1 MTPMSQAH
9 GTALAHGTVLA
20 ETPPSGIS
28 ALGVGRRRLGESDL
42 RVFPLAIGGNVFGF
56 TADRDATTN
65 ILNRY
70 SEFGGNFI
78 DTADC
83 YADGQSEHMIGQ
95 WMRERRNRPE
105 MVVATKVG
113 KSAENPG
120 VSESAISRAVEASL
134 SRLQTD
140 YIDLLYLHTDDDR
153 VPFEETL
160 LAVDEQVRAG
170 RVRYLGVS
178 DHTGN
183 RLIEARVIA
192 AQLGLA
198 PLVAVQSHYN
208 LLHRTIYEGTLAQ
221 VAAAQR
227 LGVMPRFALAGGF
240 LTGKYRSR
248 ADFARTKREFAGRHL
263 SRNGLRILG
272 SLDRIAAQQRQSV
285 ATIALA
291 WLLSKPGVVAPVA
304 SASSPE
310 QVEDL
315 VAAAGVQLTRH
326 QVAELDRVS
335 E

>member
-1 MTPMSQAH
+1 MDMAGAAQA
-9 GTALAHGTVLA
+9 GTAVLA

-28 ALGVGRRRLGESDL
+28 AIGTGRRRLGESAL

-56 TADRDATTN
+56 TADYAATTG

-70 SEFGGNFI
+70 SESGGNFI

-83 YADGQSEHMIGQ
+83 YADGRSEAMIGD
-95 WMRERRNRPE
+95 WMRERGNRAE

-113 KSAENPG
+113 KSAANPG
-120 VSESAISRAVEASL
+120 VSESAIARAVDASL
-134 SRLQTD
+134 RRLSTD
-140 YIDLLYLHTDDDR
+140 YIDLLYLHTDDDS

-160 LAVDEQVRAG
+160 LALDEQIRAG
-170 RVRYLGVS
+170 KVRYIGVS

-183 RLIEARVIA
+183 RLIEARVVA
-192 AQLGLA
+192 AQLGLT

-208 LLHRTIYEGTLAQ
+208 LLHRSVYEGTLAQ

-248 ADFARTKREFAGRHL
+248 ADLARTKRDLPGKHLGRRSL
-263 SRNGLRILG
+263 KILTC
-272 SLDRIAAQQRQSV
+272 LDRIAALHQQSV

-304 SASSPE
+304 SASLPQ
-310 QVEDL
+310 QVDDL
-315 VAAAGVQLTRH
+315 VAVTGVQLTRH
-326 QVAELDRVS
+326 QVAELDRIS
-335 E
+335 A

>member
-1 MTPMSQAH
+1 MAT
-9 GTALAHGTVLA
+9 LAHATVLA

-28 ALGVGRRRLGESDL
+28 ALGSGRRRLGESDL

-56 TADRDATTN
+56 TADSDATTG

-70 SEFGGNFI
+70 SESGGNFI

-83 YADGQSEHMIGQ
+83 YADGRSETMIGQ
-95 WMRERRNRPE
+95 WMRERRNRSE
-105 MVVATKVG
+105 IVVATKVG
-113 KSAENPG
+113 KSAQYPG
-120 VSESAISRAVEASL
+120 VSESAISHAVAASL
-134 SRLQTD
+134 QRLQTD
-140 YIDLLYLHTDDDR
+140 YIDLLYLHTDDER

-160 LAVDEQVRAG
+160 LALDEQVRAG
-170 RVRYLGVS
+170 RVRYVGVS
-178 DHTGN
+178 DHSGN
-183 RLIEARVIA
+183 RLVEARVIA

-198 PLVAVQSHYN
+198 PLVAVQSQYN
-208 LLHRTIYEGTLAQ
+208 LLHRSGYEGTLAR

-248 ADFARTKREFAGRHL
+248 ADVARTKRKLPGKLLGRTGL
-263 SRNGLRILG
+263 SILG
-272 SLDRIAAQQRQSV
+272 ALDRIAAQQGRSV

-304 SASSPE
+304 SASNAQ
-310 QVEDL
+310 QVDDL
-315 VAAAGVQLTRH
+315 VAVTGVQLTRH